1 MGRGRR
7 GLEREGEQAGSTRDV
22 ERIRVRSLGQ
32 GERLG
37 AGEGSVRSAERRAK
51 LEARRVTRA
60 VDRQLEG
67 PRALGKRHPLGLRG
81 EAAEQPVEGL
91 RGEVVSPPR

>member
-1 MGRGRR
+1 MGRGR
-7 GLEREGEQAGSTRDV
+7 GSLEREGEQGGSARDV

-37 AGEGSVRSAERRAK
+37 AGEGSVRSAECGAK

-67 PRALGKRHPLGLRG
+67 PRALGKRYPLGRRG
-81 EAAEQPVEGL
+81 EAADQPVKGL
-91 RGEVVSPPR
+91 RGQLGSAP